1 MKNYSSTTNSTLA
14 VKVPDETPFIKID
27 DLFGDKKRFKKGD
40 VPILGIIKAHSEM
53 YDKDQFSL
61 LVHYKSQYYF
71 LNVPAWYGKRVWE
84 DLKESNQTA
93 EEFFDNVYIKEIEE
107 FDTKFNNKSKNI
119 KIWE

>member
-1 MKNYSSTTNSTLA
+1 
-14 VKVPDETPFIKID
+14 
-27 DLFGDKKRFKKGD
+27 
-40 VPILGIIKAHSEM
+40 M
-53 YDKDQFSL
+53 YDKDQYSL

-84 DLKESNQTA
+84 DLKESKQTA
-93 EEFFDNVYIKEIEE
+93 EEFFQDAYIKEIEE

>member
-1 MKNYSSTTNSTLA
+1 MKNYSNTTNSTLA
-14 VKVPDETPFIKID
+14 VKVPDETPFIKIE
-27 DLFGDKKRFKKGD
+27 DLFGKKREFEKGD

-53 YDKDQFSL
+53 YDKDQYSL

-84 DLKESNQTA
+84 DLKESKQTA
-93 EEFFDNVYIKEIEE
+93 EEFFDNAYIKEIEE